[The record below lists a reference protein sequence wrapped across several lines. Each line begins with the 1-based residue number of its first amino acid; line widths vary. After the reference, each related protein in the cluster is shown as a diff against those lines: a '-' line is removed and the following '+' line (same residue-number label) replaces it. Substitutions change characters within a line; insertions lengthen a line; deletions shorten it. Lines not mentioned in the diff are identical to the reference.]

1 MKKKKI
7 PIQRQ
12 TQNLLALSESNNT
25 AKLQDRKNQKEII
38 TINID
43 SIYYIN
49 GKEKNKPKGNYQNKT
64 NTLCKLTLEKSI
76 RENK

>member
-49 GKEKNKPKGNYQNKT
+49 GK
-64 NTLCKLTLEKSI
+64 
-76 RENK
+76 